1 MGCFIRAELSVAAYL
16 PMHFIT
22 SINPLFTLSGL
33 AVGVLVG
40 LTGVGGGSLMTP
52 LLVLLFGIH
61 PSTAVGTDLLYAA
74 ATKTVGTAVHGYKRT
89 VQWGIVGRLAMG
101 SAPTTIL
108 TLLILS
114 QTKETA
120 TVNSLITTAL
130 GWALLVTAVAI
141 LFRKTIVAFF
151 QRRTTELTPG
161 QATWLTVLLGAILGV
176 LVALTSVGAGALGM
190 TVLLVLYPK
199 MDVAKLVGSDIAH
212 AVPLTLLAGIGHW
225 MMGSVNWMLL
235 VSLLTGSIP
244 GIIVGSLLAA
254 RTPDGIL
261 RPILAGTL
269 ALVGGKLLT

>member
-1 MGCFIRAELSVAAYL
+1 
-16 PMHFIT
+16 MHLLA
-22 SINPLFTLSGL
+22 SINPLYTLSGL

-52 LLVLLFGIH
+52 LLVLLFGVH
-61 PSTAVGTDLLYAA
+61 PTTAVGTDLLYAA

-89 VQWGIVGRLAMG
+89 VQWNIVARLAAG
-101 SAPTTIL
+101 SVPTTII

-114 QTKETA
+114 RAKETA
-120 TVNSLITTAL
+120 AVNAVITTAL

-141 LFRKTIVAFF
+141 LFRKAIVAFF
-151 QRRTTELTPG
+151 QSRTDELSPRA
-161 QATWLTVLLGAILGV
+161 ATGFTILLGVILGV

-261 RPILAGTL
+261 RPVLAGTL

>member
-1 MGCFIRAELSVAAYL
+1 
-16 PMHFIT
+16 MHFIA
-22 SINPLFTLSGL
+22 SINPLYSLSGL
-33 AVGVLVG
+33 VVGVLVG

-74 ATKTVGTAVHGYKRT
+74 ATKTVGTGVHGYKRT
-89 VQWGIVGRLAMG
+89 VQWNIVGRLAIG
-101 SAPTTIL
+101 SVPA
-108 TLLILS
+108 TLVTLWVLS
-114 QTKETA
+114 HVKETA
-120 TVNSLITTAL
+120 TVNSVITTAL

-141 LFRKTIVAFF
+141 LFRKAIVAFF
-151 QRRTTELTPG
+151 QTRTKELTPRHAAG
-161 QATWLTVLLGAILGV
+161 LTILLGVVLGV

-254 RTPDGIL
+254 RTPDGVL
-261 RPILAGTL
+261 RPVLAGTL

>member
-1 MGCFIRAELSVAAYL
+1 MDF
-16 PMHFIT
+16 T
-22 SINPLFTLSGL
+22 QSIAGFF
-33 AVGVLVG
+33 VGALVG

-52 LLVLLFGIH
+52 ILVLLFGVH

-89 VQWGIVGRLAMG
+89 VQWNIVGRLALG
-101 SAPTTIL
+101 SAPATIV

-114 QTKETA
+114 RAKEAA

-130 GWALLVTAVAI
+130 GSALIVTAIAV
-141 LFRKTIVAFF
+141 LFRKAIVAFF
-151 QRRTTELTPG
+151 QRRTAELTPG
-161 QATWLTVLLGAILGV
+161 QAAGLTVLLGAILGV

-212 AVPLTLLAGIGHW
+212 AVPLTLLAGLGHW
-225 MMGSVNWMLL
+225 MMGSVNWQLL
-235 VSLLTGSIP
+235 LSLLTGSIP

-254 RTPDGIL
+254 RTPDGVL